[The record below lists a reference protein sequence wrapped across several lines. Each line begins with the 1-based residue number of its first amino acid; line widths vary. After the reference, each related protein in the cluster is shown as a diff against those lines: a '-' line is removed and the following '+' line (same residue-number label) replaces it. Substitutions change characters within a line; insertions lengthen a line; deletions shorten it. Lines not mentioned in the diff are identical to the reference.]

1 MTAPVILIKNQK
13 RYKGQGVYIG
23 RPSFLGNP
31 FSIGKDGGREVVIA
45 KYQVWLEERLDH
57 DCAATRMF
65 VELFDQLCSGQELT
79 LICWC
84 APRRCHGEVIRDL
97 LLEAWREKY
106 L

>member
-1 MTAPVILIKNQK
+1 MTEPVILIKNKK
-13 RYKGQGVYIG
+13 RYNGAGVYVG
-23 RPSFLGNP
+23 RPSSLGNP
-31 FSIGKDGGREVVIA
+31 FSIGIDGGRDEVIA

-65 VELFDQLCSGQELT
+65 IELFDQLCADNTLT

-84 APRRCHGEVIRDL
+84 APKNCHAKVIADML
-97 LLEAWREKY
+97 LQAWREKY